1 MKTIVLLGVLVLFL
15 LFLSWRNRP
24 EHMTLVKG
32 VPVVE
37 TSDYQVLMGLW
48 QPDPAALQAQ
58 NAPK

>member
-15 LFLSWRNRP
+15 LFLSWKTS

-37 TSDYQVLMGLW
+37 IADYRVLMGLW

-58 NAPK
+58 NSPK